1 VTAPEGY
8 DRLRGGT
15 PGALTALPPLA
26 PERRGPR
33 VVHVLLGAVL
43 VVAAG
48 VGLGVWNARH
58 GVAPQYSDIAPVTA
72 ISDVLL
78 EPVLVRAPRLFPRR
92 GPTERARPGEPI
104 PVELTVYCLKGRTRR
119 GRWVREGI
127 VAADPR
133 VFPLASY
140 VEVFAG
146 KEYLGRFLV
155 DDTGGVIKGQ
165 ILDIW
170 KPSCLDAIKFGRKRG
185 IAVLVGPPGTP
196 GTGGVLPAPQPDAP
210 PPGSGSGR

>member
-1 VTAPEGY
+1 MAV
-8 DRLRGGT
+8 L
-15 PGALTALPPLA
+15 LPLA
-26 PERRGPR
+26 PVRRGPR
-33 VVHVLLGAVL
+33 VVHVLIGAVI
-43 VVAAG
+43 VIVAG
-48 VGLGVWNARH
+48 VSLGVWNARQ
-58 GVAPQYSDIAPVTA
+58 GNDPQYSDIAPVA
-72 ISDVLL
+72 GIAEVLL

-92 GPTERARPGEPI
+92 GPTDRARPGEPI

-119 GRWVREGI
+119 GRWVRDGI

-185 IAVLVGPPGTP
+185 TAVLVGPPGTP
-196 GTGGVLPAPQPDAP
+196 GTGGVLPAPQADAP
-210 PPGSGSGR
+210 PPGAGSGR

>member
-1 VTAPEGY
+1 MTAPERY

-58 GVAPQYSDIAPVTA
+58 GVAPQYSDITPVTA

-155 DDTGGVIKGQ
+155 DDTGDRIHGS

-170 KPSCLDAIKFGRKRG
+170 TPECRDARLFGRRRG
-185 IAVLVGPPGTP
+185 TAVLVPRPRGASADTLTTGRL
-196 GTGGVLPAPQPDAP
+196 GGV
-210 PPGSGSGR
+210 STR